1 MADLPARTIVSGRGD
16 PLFLCGCYKGL
27 GLVSELRLARRAAKL
42 PTSFPAPH
50 FPSELEADVIPFD
63 SGFAA
68 PQLLPDLTAFAV
80 DALNAH
86 REETLQYS
94 PTHGQPELRGWLA
107 ELMNEDGCALT
118 PDHLLIVNGA
128 KHGLEL
134 ICRLLL
140 DEGDAVVVT
149 APTYFTAIPIFRSF
163 GADFIEVG
171 QDGDGIDVAALET
184 MLDAR
189 AKEGL
194 AAPKLIYNVADFH
207 NPTGATMSLARR
219 EALIALAEARGITVV
234 EDTPYRRV
242 RFDGETVP
250 SLKALDRTGNVFHV
264 GTFSKLVAPG
274 LRIGWVAADPDIIAR
289 LIRLKSDGGSS
300 PLVQRIIYEF
310 GRSPAFP
317 AHIERVQ
324 SVYRERRD
332 RIVEA
337 VRREMPEAEIAVP
350 EGGYYVWVTLPGHV
364 DGDAVAAR
372 AAEAKVNLIA
382 GSTFFAGTSAGNAR
396 VPKNHIRLSYS
407 YATPEQIDEGVS
419 RLAGAYRTV
428 AG

>member
-1 MADLPARTIVSGRGD
+1 MRGWAIVS
-16 PLFLCGCYKGL
+16 
-27 GLVSELRLARRAAKL
+27 VHRLARRAANL

-50 FPSELEADVIPFD
+50 FPSELAADVIPFD

-68 PQLLPDLTAFAV
+68 PQLLPDLTDYAIA
-80 DALNAH
+80 ALNAH

-94 PTHGQPELRGWLA
+94 PTHGQPELRGWLS

-118 PDHLLIVNGA
+118 PDHVLIVNGA

-163 GADFIEVG
+163 GVNFIEVG
-171 QDGDGIDVAALET
+171 QDKHGIDVAALET
-184 MLDAR
+184 LLDAR
-189 AKEGL
+189 VKEGL

-207 NPTGATMSLARR
+207 NPTGATMSLERR
-219 EALIALAEARGITVV
+219 QALIALAEARGIAVV

-242 RFDGETVP
+242 RFEGETVP

-274 LRIGWVAADPDIIAR
+274 LRIGWVAADPEIIAR

-310 GRSPAFP
+310 GRSPAFA

-324 SVYRERRD
+324 AVYRERRD

-337 VRREMPEAEIAVP
+337 VRREIPAAEIAVP
-350 EGGYYVWVTLPGHV
+350 EGGYYVWLTLPSHV
-364 DGDAVAAR
+364 DGDVVTAL

-382 GSTFFAGTSAGNAR
+382 GSTFFATPGAGNTRAPR
-396 VPKNHIRLSYS
+396 NHIRLSYS
-407 YATPEQIDEGVS
+407 YATPEQIDEGVR
-419 RLAGAYRTV
+419 RLAGAYRSV